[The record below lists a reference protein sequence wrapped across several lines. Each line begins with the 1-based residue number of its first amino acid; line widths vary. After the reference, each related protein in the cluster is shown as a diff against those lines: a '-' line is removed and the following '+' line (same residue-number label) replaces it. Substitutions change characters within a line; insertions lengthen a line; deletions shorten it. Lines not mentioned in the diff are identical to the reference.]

1 MVEQTAFID
10 PEDSE
15 RSSMLMLSGLLTTFA
30 TGANI
35 EELSVTLPSTAEP
48 SHIHH
53 QQRIVA
59 PPFTLPPA
67 FMVKRGVPLTP
78 DAGVMLNEICTVSRW
93 RAPSA
98 APARDFTPDRS
109 SSGER
114 NDCAALRAALP
125 AWRAGKGPLPKQRL
139 RTAGCVAAH
148 GSAVFPCAGG
158 WVDVTANKY
167 CSGPKPAELLNQTE
181 TRWMSDCARVS
192 APILLPQFEEWF
204 VHPDNINHV
213 GRDLLGLASMLSL
226 GRRSGYTVMLKP
238 EFVNSS
244 MSPWGKNIL
253 QALTRRGLQFGNWH
267 DEADRFAKV
276 AVRLGASSPV
286 GRDVDLSCGVVC
298 ATTSV
303 RYGNTGDVEGA
314 TLLRQAALEHCQL
327 PPDPPTDRTLL
338 LITREPPQSRT
349 LRNLPLIVQTLTP
362 FAKSLGLR
370 FAAANFGK
378 LSFCEQVQRASAAY
392 IMVGIHGADLINT
405 MFQHADSTLFELY
418 GRGVNNTSYGNLTGP
433 EFLAQ
438 EGAGTTAYLQQL
450 AGAGRRGLAVKLFN
464 VSGCSGGNW
473 MYDSKCEVR
482 LDVQALVALIREW
495 VPPPS
500 PRSTQSKLRAV
511 SKQTS
516 PTPKAWWTRLK
527 AWGNQ
532 LNAWGT

>member
-1 MVEQTAFID
+1 
-10 PEDSE
+10 
-15 RSSMLMLSGLLTTFA
+15 MLGGLPTIFA
-30 TGANI
+30 AGASV

-48 SHIHH
+48 S
-53 QQRIVA
+53 RIDHKQSTVA
-59 PPFTLPPA
+59 PPFTFPPA
-67 FMVKRGVPLTP
+67 FMVKRGEPLTP
-78 DAGVMLNEICTVSRW
+78 DAGVVLNEICTVSRW

-98 APARDFTPDRS
+98 VPAARLAARKDFTPDRS
-109 SSGER
+109 EGER
-114 NDCAALRAALP
+114 DYCAALRTALS
-125 AWRAGKGPLPKQRL
+125 AWRAGKGPVPKQRL

-167 CSGPKPAELLNQTE
+167 CRGPNPAELLNQTE

-204 VHPDNINHV
+204 VHADNINHV
-213 GRDLLGLASMLSL
+213 GRDLWGLASMLSL
-226 GRRSGYTVMLKP
+226 GRRSGYTVML
-238 EFVNSS
+238 EQALLNSS

-253 QALTRRGLQFGNWH
+253 QALTRRGLQFGAWH
-267 DEADRFAKV
+267 EEADRFAKA
-276 AVRLGASSPV
+276 AVRLAASSPV

-314 TLLRQAALEHCQL
+314 ALLRQAVLEHCQL

-338 LITREPPQSRT
+338 LITREPPQTRT
-349 LRNLPLIVQTLTP
+349 LRNLPLIVRILTP

-370 FAAANFGK
+370 FAAGNFGK

-392 IMVGIHGADLINT
+392 IMVGVHGADLINT
-405 MFQHADSTLFELY
+405 VFQHADSTLFELY
-418 GRGVNNTSYGNLTGP
+418 GRGVNHSFYGNLTDP
-433 EFLAQ
+433 EFLAR

-473 MYDSKCEVR
+473 MYDSKCALH
-482 LDVQALVALIREW
+482 LDVQALVTLIREW
-495 VPPPS
+495 VPPVSPPPSSLPPSSLPPS
-500 PRSTQSKLRAV
+500 PLPL
-511 SKQTS
+511 S
-516 PTPKAWWTRLK
+516 PLPLSPLPPATRLSLLGSLLGHIGLVPLRSRGK
-527 AWGNQ
+527 
-532 LNAWGT
+532 